1 MQNYILKYF
10 CEMNVDMLELV
21 LDDSKTYQNV
31 SKDLFLKNLDKL
43 FTRFKERKDTS
54 LVPFPGVCSAE
65 ICNKGCTGFG
75 FVGNHSK
82 CHTAFIFDGDETQVN
97 DIYICNSFESERKD
111 LLMNDFLA
119 FEFADDEVADFKPTI
134 DYLLQLKQCEKAC
147 DEVIKDQPTYLYTD
161 DYLQWVNEY
170 RPLYQSLPDVFTG
183 HNYKN
188 FDQFNR
194 LFNVMNN
201 LVLIYGK
208 EFKAKKML
216 EVYELIDHK
225 SEAELIQWLLHYE
238 LFCEKLMSEVCCN
251 MFTGIADRE
260 GFIEL
265 TQLPS
270 VKVEIAAI
278 NNAVV
283 AANLYQKLYWPMLKK
298 HAAFPLD
305 EDLSWSSYANEKRY
319 SLKFHLDFKAIE
331 IVK

>member
-1 MQNYILKYF
+1 MQKHILKYF

-54 LVPFPGVCSAE
+54 LVTFPGICSAD

-82 CHTAFIFDGDETQVN
+82 CHTAFIFDGDQMQVN

-111 LLMNDFLA
+111 LLMNDFMA
-119 FEFADDEVADFKPTI
+119 FEFADDEAADFKPTI

-147 DEVIKDQPTYLYTD
+147 DEVIKDQTTYLYTD

-194 LFNVMNN
+194 LFSVMNN

-216 EVYELIDHK
+216 DAYELIDHK

-278 NNAVV
+278 NNAIV
-283 AANLYQKLYWPMLKK
+283 AANLYQKLYWPVLEK

-305 EDLSWSSYANEKRY
+305 KDLSWNSEAFEKRY
-319 SLKFHLDFKAIE
+319 SLKYHLALKSNE
-331 IVK
+331 IMK

>member
-1 MQNYILKYF
+1 MQDHLLKYF

-21 LDDSKTYQNV
+21 LDDSKTYQDV

-43 FTRFKERKDTS
+43 FTRFKEKKDS
-54 LVPFPGVCSAE
+54 YLLAFPGVCSAK

-82 CHTAFIFDGDETQVN
+82 CHTAFIFEGDETQVN

-111 LLMNDFLA
+111 LLMNDFMA
-119 FEFADDEVADFKPTI
+119 FEFADDEAADFKPTI

-147 DEVIKDQPTYLYTD
+147 DEVIKDQTTYLYTD

-170 RPLYQSLPDVFTG
+170 SPLYQSLPDVFTG
-183 HNYKN
+183 QNYKN

-194 LFNVMNN
+194 LFSVMNN

-216 EVYELIDHK
+216 EAYELIDHK

-270 VKVEIAAI
+270 VKVEIAPI
-278 NNAVV
+278 NNAIV
-283 AANLYQKLYWPMLKK
+283 AANLYQKLYWPVLEK

-305 EDLSWSSYANEKRY
+305 KDLSWNSEAFEKRY
-319 SLKFHLDFKAIE
+319 SLKYHLALKSNE
-331 IVK
+331 IMK

>member
-1 MQNYILKYF
+1 
-10 CEMNVDMLELV
+10 MNIDMLDLV
-21 LDDSKTYQNV
+21 LDDSKTYQDV

-43 FTRFKERKDTS
+43 FTRFKEKKDS
-54 LVPFPGVCSAE
+54 YLLAFPGICSAE

-82 CHTAFIFDGDETQVN
+82 SHTAFIFDGDETQVN

-111 LLMNDFLA
+111 LLMNDFMA
-119 FEFADDEVADFKPTI
+119 FEFADDEAADFKPTI
-134 DYLLQLKQCEKAC
+134 DYLLQLQQCEKAC
-147 DEVIKDQPTYLYTD
+147 DEVIKDQPTFLYTD

-188 FDQFNR
+188 FDRFNR
-194 LFNVMNN
+194 LFSVMNN

-216 EVYELIDHK
+216 EAYELIDHK
-225 SEAELIQWLLHYE
+225 SEAELIQWLLDYE
-238 LFCEKLMSEVCCN
+238 VFCEKLIKEVCHN
-251 MFTGIADRE
+251 MFSKSADQE

-265 TQLPS
+265 KQYPTI
-270 VKVEIAAI
+270 KVEMAPI
-278 NNAVV
+278 NNAIV
-283 AANLYQKLYWPMLKK
+283 AGNLYQMLYWPVLEKY
-298 HAAFPLD
+298 AAFPLD
-305 EDLSWSSYANEKRY
+305 EDLSWNSEAFEKRN
-319 SLKFHLDFKAIE
+319 SLKYHLALKSNE